1 MNEQTRSLARS
12 PVVSGNERPLPV
24 VGAVLV
30 VLAVRLEELGEGGG
44 RPLGFAHQDVR
55 NGGPLHRSL
64 PAIRYNFLT
73 IIALHS
79 YGHVST
85 IIIFVVILVRVSWK
99 SMGAK
104 CANLENAYPGGWLM
118 RS

>member
-1 MNEQTRSLARS
+1 MNEQTRSLACS

-24 VGAVLV
+24 VRAVLV

-73 IIALHS
+73 IIALH
-79 YGHVST
+79 VK
-85 IIIFVVILVRVSWK
+85 L
-99 SMGAK
+99 A
-104 CANLENAYPGGWLM
+104 L
-118 RS
+118 